1 MNCTADGTDL
11 SLLEP
16 REIDLLW
23 AKAEETLAPLRQALA
38 ETRRSVTKHSNWGN
52 GRVPSYL
59 TDREAAQAERL
70 HEACT
75 ILEPFRAEWGQR
87 GGWKRYELCLG
98 GHVHRQ
104 SPRCSSLHPTSATV
118 ILAELTDLTERQVVD
133 LKGFAACTICFP
145 WAPTVPAF
153 QAGQKA
159 SEEAEAA
166 KQANRC
172 PGSGKWFQNPTR
184 RLYLPCPDCGTLMR
198 PTPTGAV
205 RAHNKPKPKAKAAK

>member
-1 MNCTADGTDL
+1 MNCLDL
-11 SLLEP
+11 TSQTP
-16 REIDLLW
+16 AEIDRQW
-23 AKAEETLAPLRQALA
+23 ADAEATLARPRQELA
-38 ETRRSVTKHSNWGN
+38 ETRKSIRRYDRFGK
-52 GRVPSYL
+52 VPEYL
-59 TDREAAQAERL
+59 TKREAQQVERL
-70 HEACT
+70 REASKV
-75 ILEPFRAEWGQR
+75 LDPFKAEWERR
-87 GGWKRYELCLG
+87 GGWTRYELCLG
-98 GHVHRQ
+98 GHVHRH

-118 ILAELTDLTERQVVD
+118 ILAELTDLTERRVVE

-166 KQANRC
+166 KQAGRC

-205 RAHNKPKPKAKAAK
+205 RAHNKPKAKAAK